1 MIGRRDILTG
11 AAASGALVA
20 AAGRAMAGDA
30 MTVMLDW
37 LLDANHAALFAAQ
50 QCGAFARAG
59 LTVQLIA
66 PADPDS
72 PCRLV
77 AAGQADLAI
86 SYGTQINMIVDAGLK
101 LVRVATLIDTP
112 LNTVMAL
119 GGSGIATLADLKG
132 RKVGISVG
140 GVEEALLDAMLHS
153 AGLAP
158 ADVTLVK
165 VNYDMVTALLSGQLN
180 AAIGAFRNAEVLQVR
195 QMGQTPVVF
204 LPEDH
209 GVPLYDELILV
220 ARQDR
225 LSDPKL
231 RRFMAAL
238 QDGTAALAKAP
249 DAMWQAFAQAH
260 TELATRLNEASWHA
274 TIPAIAAN
282 PTKLDGPRYLRFQSF
297 ALQQGII
304 TKQLPLNTF
313 AVDITA

>member
-1 MIGRRDILTG
+1 MIDRRGLLTG
-11 AAASGALVA
+11 AAMTGALLA
-20 AAGRAMAGDA
+20 TAGSAVAGDD
-30 MTVMLDW
+30 MTVILDW

-50 QCGAFARAG
+50 QCGAFTRAG

-112 LNTVMAL
+112 LNTVIAL
-119 GGSGIATLADLKG
+119 GGTGIATLADLKG
-132 RKVGISVG
+132 RKIGISVG

-158 ADVTLVK
+158 ADVTPVK
-165 VNYDMVTALLSGQLN
+165 VNYDMITALLSRRLD

-209 GVPLYDELILV
+209 GVPPYDELILV

-225 LSDPKL
+225 LTDPRLK
-231 RRFMAAL
+231 RFMAAL
-238 QDGTAALAKAP
+238 QEGTAALVKAP
-249 DAMWQAFAQAH
+249 DVMWQAFAQAH

-274 TIPAIAAN
+274 TIPAIAVN
-282 PTKLDGPRYLRFQSF
+282 PARLDGARYLRFQSF

-304 TKQLPLNTF
+304 GKQLPLNAF